1 VKWAIDFMQEHIA
14 EPISLNDIAMAA
26 KVSVRTLQQG
36 FRQFRDT
43 TPMAYLHELRMAA
56 AHRDLLASDAK
67 QGIADVALRWGFTHL
82 GRFAAE
88 YRKRFGQLPSQTLK
102 R

>member
-1 VKWAIDFMQEHIA
+1 MQEHIA

-43 TPMAYLHELRMAA
+43 TPMSYLQELRMAA
-56 AHRDLLASDAK
+56 AHRDLLESDAK
-67 QGIADVALRWGFTHL
+67 QGIADVALRWGL
-82 GRFAAE
+82 RVWGDL
-88 YRKRFGQLPSQTLK
+88 LPNTGSVSANC
-102 R
+102 RHRP

>member
-1 VKWAIDFMQEHIA
+1 MQEHIA
-14 EPISLNDIAMAA
+14 EPISLNDIALAA

-36 FRQFRDT
+36 FRQFRET
-43 TPMAYLHELRMAA
+43 TPMSYLQDLRMAA
-56 AHRDLLASDAK
+56 AHRDLLGSDEK
-67 QGIADVALRWGFTHL
+67 QAIADVALRWGFTHP

-88 YRKRFGQLPSQTLK
+88 YRKRFGLLPSQTFK

>member
-1 VKWAIDFMQEHIA
+1 
-14 EPISLNDIAMAA
+14 
-26 KVSVRTLQQG
+26 
-36 FRQFRDT
+36 
-43 TPMAYLHELRMAA
+43 MAYLQELRIVA
-56 AHRDLLASDAK
+56 AHRDLLEADAR

-82 GRFAAE
+82 GRFAAD

>member
-1 VKWAIDFMQEHIA
+1 M
-14 EPISLNDIAMAA
+14 S
-26 KVSVRTLQQG
+26 
-36 FRQFRDT
+36 
-43 TPMAYLHELRMAA
+43 YLHDLRMAA
-56 AHRDLLASDAK
+56 AHRDLLGSDGK
-67 QGIADVALRWGFTHL
+67 QVVADVALRWGFTHL